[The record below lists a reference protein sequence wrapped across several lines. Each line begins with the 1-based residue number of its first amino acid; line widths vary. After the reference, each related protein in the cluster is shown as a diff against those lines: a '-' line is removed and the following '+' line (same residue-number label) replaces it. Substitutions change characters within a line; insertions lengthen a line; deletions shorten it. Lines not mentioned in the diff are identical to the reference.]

1 MDYIKSPPEQRQTE
15 QPGKQHEMT
24 PKPVIEMDELE
35 PAGRLKGKK
44 AIITGGDS
52 GIGMATAAAFAKE
65 GADVAIVYLEEEQDA
80 QQAQSL
86 VEKYG
91 SKCLRVQGDIRDSSF
106 CRQTVEQTLADLGGI
121 NVMINNAGIQF
132 AREKPEDMTDE
143 EIRSVFETNV
153 FAAHYFCREALPHLN
168 DGDSIINC
176 TSVTAY
182 RSAPSLI
189 DYSSTK
195 AALVGLT
202 RSMATAVADRGIR
215 VNAVAPGPIW
225 TPLIPATFDKE
236 KVGNFGEDQ
245 PLGRVGQPAEVAQAF
260 VFLASQQASYITGQT
275 IHVNG
280 GEIVNS

>member
-1 MDYIKSPPEQRQTE
+1 MDYIKSPPEQGQPE
-15 QPGKQHEMT
+15 QPGKQHEMD
-24 PKPVIEMDELE
+24 PKPVIELDELE
-35 PAGRLKGKK
+35 PANRLKGKK

-65 GADVAIVYLEEEQDA
+65 GADVAIVYLHEEQDA
-80 QQAQSL
+80 QQAEAL

-91 SKCLRVQGDIRDSSF
+91 RKCLRVQGDIRDASF
-106 CRQTVEQTLADLGGI
+106 CRQTVDQAVADLGGI
-121 NVMINNAGIQF
+121 NIMVNNAGIQF
-132 AREKPEDMTDE
+132 PREKPEDMTDE

-153 FAAHYFCREALPHLN
+153 FSAHYFSRDVLPHLKE
-168 DGDSIINC
+168 GDSIINC

-202 RSMATAVADRGIR
+202 RSLATAVADRGIR

-225 TPLIPATFDKE
+225 TPLIPSTFSEE
-236 KVGNFGEDQ
+236 KVGRFGENQ

-260 VFLASQQASYITGQT
+260 VFLASQQASYVTGQT